1 MSYVLGRHNFL
12 HTSIPSTTWAAEGC
26 NWNSQPGE
34 GVCVVL
40 TSVHP
45 LPATSFMTS
54 TLKYALKNM
63 AMWLKAAGLVMRRGK
78 GRSLDLM
85 EDKGE
90 VIQRRSY
97 T

>member
-1 MSYVLGRHNFL
+1 
-12 HTSIPSTTWAAEGC
+12 
-26 NWNSQPGE
+26 
-34 GVCVVL
+34 
-40 TSVHP
+40 
-45 LPATSFMTS
+45 
-54 TLKYALKNM
+54 
-63 AMWLKAAGLVMRRGK
+63 MWLKAAGLVMRRGK